1 MTTWDKLCIWAIL
14 VIDLFLKAIF
24 WQPGAATLW
33 GFAQLDLYFL
43 GLIWLPIKALGWVF
57 RL

>member
-1 MTTWDKLCIWAIL
+1 M
-14 VIDLFLKAIF
+14 IDLFLKAIF